1 MRDQKRAGTLLAYV
15 QLAINVVVGV
25 VYTPIM
31 LHYLGDS
38 EYGVYSVATAVISFL
53 TMLDLL
59 AGTSGWICASA
70 RPWCGFM

>member
-31 LHYLGDS
+31 LH
-38 EYGVYSVATAVISFL
+38 
-53 TMLDLL
+53 
-59 AGTSGWICASA
+59 
-70 RPWCGFM
+70 